1 MSNTKEQGYTANMQS
16 ISNDR
21 EIRRNTKSPKK
32 EQNQKPTKDVPELSF
47 GK

>member
-1 MSNTKEQGYTANMQS
+1 MSNTKEQGHTAKMQS

-21 EIRRNTKSPKK
+21 DITKNTKSPKK
-32 EQNQKPTKDVPELSF
+32 EQNQKPTKDIPELSF

>member
-1 MSNTKEQGYTANMQS
+1 MQS

-21 EIRRNTKSPKK
+21 EIRKNIKSSPKRESPKK
-32 EQNQKPTKDVPELSF
+32 QQNQKPTKDGPEQSY